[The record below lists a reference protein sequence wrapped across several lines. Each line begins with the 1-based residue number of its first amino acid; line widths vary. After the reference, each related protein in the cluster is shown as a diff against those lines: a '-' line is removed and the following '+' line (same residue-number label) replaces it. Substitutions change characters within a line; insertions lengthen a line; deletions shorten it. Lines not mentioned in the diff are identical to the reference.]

1 MFRTANPAMKE
12 QVYTDRAG
20 AFDAPMTVTGTVGK
34 TAVLLAILVATASF
48 AWTVASV
55 PLMWA
60 GLVVGLVLAIATVIK
75 PQWAP
80 ITAPFYA
87 AAEGLFVGT
96 ISLVFATM
104 FADSKWS
111 NIVPLAVLSTFVVLA
126 VMLGL
131 YLTRIIR
138 VTETFRMVVIGAT
151 IGIMLTYL
159 ATLGLSFFFPGVW
172 NLAIYQ
178 AGPIGIL
185 FSVGVIVIAA
195 LNLALDFDI
204 IETGVEAKAPK
215 YLEWY
220 AGFSLLV
227 TLVWLYLEILRLFAK
242 LARR

>member
-1 MFRTANPAMKE
+1 MKE

-20 AFDAPMTVTGTVGK
+20 AFESPMTVTGTVGK
-34 TAVLLAILVATASF
+34 TGILLAILIATSSVG
-48 AWTVASV
+48 WVVASM

-60 GLVVGLVLAIATVIK
+60 GFIVGLGLAIATVIK

-80 ITAPFYA
+80 VTAPLYA

-96 ISLVFATM
+96 VSLVFATM

-111 NIVPLAVLSTFVVLA
+111 NIVPLAVLSTFLVLA
-126 VMLGL
+126 VMLSL
-131 YLTRIIR
+131 YITRIVR

-151 IGIMLTYL
+151 LGIMLTYV
-159 ATLGLSFFFPGVW
+159 ASWGLSFFFPGVW
-172 NLAIYQ
+172 DLAIYKG
-178 AGPIGIL
+178 GPIGIL

-204 IETGVEAKAPK
+204 IESGIEAKAPK
-215 YLEWY
+215 YMEWY
-220 AGFSLLV
+220 AGFALLV
-227 TLVWLYLEILRLFAK
+227 TLIWLYLEILRLFAK